1 MMINETLVN
10 KQPLDLT
17 LYDHF
22 EIPQDYMAFEIVF
35 TDISQ
40 MQCDELEH
48 DYFTKGYKIFHTEL
62 QRSRGD
68 LFTYK
73 LIIGKA
79 PILFSGPNQS
89 NN

>member
-1 MMINETLVN
+1 MMINETQVD
-10 KQPLDLT
+10 KKPLDLN

-22 EIPQDYMAFEIVF
+22 EIPQDYMAFEIIF
-35 TDISQ
+35 TDIDQ

-62 QRSRGD
+62 QRSSGA
-68 LFTYK
+68 LFSYK

-79 PILFSGPNQS
+79 PLIFSGSNQS
-89 NN
+89 HN